1 MPVVPTVQGRQVQSQ
16 GVSTSGFSMQ
26 PQSDLLGGMAKVAEQ
41 YVGAFAEAKQRANVA
56 MAQDASLQLSQQA
69 SSLLNDPQK
78 GLLNLQGKNAI
89 GKGMEYTTAFD
100 QAAEQIGATLP
111 DDASRQSYL
120 QQAQQ
125 QRIQFTTQ
133 AGRHEVS
140 QVNAYEQGQ
149 FAATLTNNAQSA
161 AGLYGDNAAY
171 LSANKQTFDQID
183 QYGVAHG
190 WSDEQITAKKIEFKE
205 KVADNALSNWSNQ
218 NSIEF
223 IHSNGELSDTVS
235 GSKRATASPYGGEP
249 ETTKGMKTQ
258 GNIDIYNRPK
268 VKNADGSVSTVRTIS
283 IGTDDGEVLIPTV
296 SDSGKIMSDEDAI
309 AQYEK
314 TGKHLGVFDNP
325 DDATAYAETLHNQQ
339 EDYYIKGSQSNGARG
354 IENNNPGNL
363 EFSRSNPWEGQTG
376 SDGRFAKFETPEHGI
391 RALGRNLIS
400 YQRQGYD
407 TVSDIITRWAP
418 PEDNNDTAAYIKAV
432 CDQIGATPD
441 QKLDVSN
448 PDTLKKLSAAII
460 HHENGDQP
468 FSDQQLNAGASAA
481 LGLMSLPTSQKRY
494 TGNAAFD
501 AASPQAQASFLRQAD
516 QIRKQQQAE
525 YRTNIDGKVR
535 DATAAYMRGVE
546 FPDAPTQ
553 ENFIAAYGF
562 REGNNRY
569 TELRNAQI
577 AGQYIGSFRT
587 MPSSSITTYVEQ
599 LKPDTGETGDGYA
612 ERAQMYDHVAAAAT
626 KVISERQ
633 NNPFNAAVDIGVYKP
648 IASNNPAAITSEVA
662 NRFSAQENLRGL
674 GINAPLL
681 SSEEASALTQQVRG
695 TTNVDQTIGLLQ
707 SMGQTLPPN
716 AMRMV
721 ATSIAPNSAATA
733 YSALL
738 LGTPDNQYD
747 KKSGTIA
754 YSQFVGYK
762 PTMNKYDV
770 SKTILSGDQLLN
782 PTKQMKDAGI
792 QPVAL
797 PSEDKLKRAFTDEV
811 GNAFSNNPQAGQ
823 MSYSLFKAAYAGIAY
838 QSGDSAMTRTDAA
851 NSDVVEKAA
860 QMATGGVYKGFNGGD
875 VVMPFGM
882 DKSTFKDRYTESAQS
897 ALTEAG
903 LNPNSQSNFTP
914 VNIGNNQ
921 YRMVSGSGRWATD
934 PKTGQ
939 PIVVRVAQ

>member
-16 GVSTSGFSMQ
+16 GVSTGGFNIQ
-26 PQSDLLGGMAKVAEQ
+26 PQSDLMEGMAKVGEQ
-41 YVGAFAEAKQRANVA
+41 YIGAFGEAKQRANVA
-56 MAQDASLQLSQQA
+56 MAQDASLQLSQRA
-69 SSLLNDPQK
+69 SVLMNDPQK

-89 GKGMEYTTAFD
+89 GKGVEYTTAFD
-100 QAAEQIGATLP
+100 QAAEEISATLP
-111 DDASRQSYL
+111 DDVARKSFML
-120 QQAQQ
+120 QAQQ

-133 AGRHEVS
+133 AGRHEIG
-140 QVNAYEQGQ
+140 QVNAYEEGQ
-149 FAATLTNNAQSA
+149 FQATLTNTAQTA
-161 AGLYGDNAAY
+161 ANMYGDNAAY
-171 LSANKQTFDQID
+171 LSANKQTFEQID
-183 QYGVAHG
+183 QYGIAHG
-190 WSDEQITAKKIEFKE
+190 WSDEQIQAKKVEFKE

-223 IHSNGELSDTVS
+223 IQSNGELSDTVTGSRRASAS
-235 GSKRATASPYGGEP
+235 GASE
-249 ETTKGMKTQ
+249 
-258 GNIDIYNRPK
+258 
-268 VKNADGSVSTVRTIS
+268 
-283 IGTDDGEVLIPTV
+283 
-296 SDSGKIMSDEDAI
+296 
-309 AQYEK
+309 
-314 TGKHLGVFDNP
+314 
-325 DDATAYAETLHNQQ
+325 
-339 EDYYIKGSQSNGARG
+339 GARG
-354 IENNNPGNL
+354 IDNNNPGNL
-363 EFSRSNPWEGQTG
+363 EFSKSNPWEGQTG

-432 CDQIGATPD
+432 CAQVGVTAD

-460 HHENGDQP
+460 NHENGNQP
-468 FSDQQLNAGASAA
+468 FSDQQLNTGASAA

-562 REGNNRY
+562 REGNNRF
-569 TELRNAQI
+569 TELKNAQI

-587 MPSSSITTYVEQ
+587 MPTSSIETYVQQ
-599 LKPDTGETGDGYA
+599 LKPDTGETGEGYA
-612 ERAQMYDHVAAAAT
+612 ERAQMYDHVVAAAT
-626 KVISERQ
+626 KVITDRK
-633 NNPFNAAVDIGVYKP
+633 NNPFNAAVDIGAYKP
-648 IASNNPAAITSEVA
+648 IASNNPQAVSAEVA
-662 NRFSAQENLRGL
+662 NRFSSQENLRTL
-674 GINAPLL
+674 GINAPIL

-695 TTNVDQTIGLLQ
+695 TTSVDQTIGLLQ
-707 SMGQTLPPN
+707 SMGQALPPQ

-721 ATSIAPNSAATA
+721 ASSIAPNSAATA

-747 KKSGTIA
+747 NRSPTIS
-754 YSQFVGYK
+754 YDQFIGYK

-770 SKTILSGDQLLN
+770 SKTILAGDQLLN
-782 PTKQMKDAGI
+782 PTKQMKDSGI

-797 PSEDKLKRAFTDEV
+797 PSEDKLKRAFTDQV
-811 GNAFSNNPQAGQ
+811 GNAFSNNPQVGQ

-838 QSGDSAMTRTDAA
+838 QSGDAAMTRTDAA

-860 QMATGGVYKGFNGGD
+860 QMATGGIYKGFNGGD

-882 DKSTFKDRYTESAQS
+882 DKSTFKDRYTVSAQQ
-897 ALTEAG
+897 ALKDAG
-903 LNPNSQSNFTP
+903 LNVNAASNFTP

-921 YRMVSGSGRWATD
+921 YRLVSGSGRWATD
-934 PKTGQ
+934 PKTNQ
-939 PIVVRVAQ
+939 KIVVRVE